1 MSQSY
6 NIQKKIIEKVFQ
18 GAYFRSGVT
27 GYCHE
32 LVGTDGTQYPPFVS
46 MVKFIFIFKHGVQT
60 LHIIEYCMPINLN

>member
-6 NIQKKIIEKVFQ
+6 NIQKKCIKKVFQ

-46 MVKFIFIFKHGVQT
+46 MVKFIFIFKHG
-60 LHIIEYCMPINLN
+60 